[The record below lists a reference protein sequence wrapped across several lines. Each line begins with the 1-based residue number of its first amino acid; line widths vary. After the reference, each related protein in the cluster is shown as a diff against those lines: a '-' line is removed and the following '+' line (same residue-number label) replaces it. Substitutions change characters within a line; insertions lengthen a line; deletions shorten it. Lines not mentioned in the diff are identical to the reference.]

1 MTGELSFSVTLMRA
15 GPGLPYFERGY
26 RYVSPL
32 LPAVGDLITIDRVS
46 GSDEEATE
54 PTLVYVTRVDP
65 DADSPIRVT
74 EAKGVTLAAST
85 DDFIVAA

>member
-46 GSDEEATE
+46 RSDEAATE

-74 EAKGVTLAAST
+74 EAKGVRVETT
-85 DDFIVAA
+85 DELIVAA